1 MAGGKGAEF
10 LTRGALAAASLVPPA
25 VLGARFWSSASR
37 HPIVSLL
44 LFLAYAALLA
54 GVAFLAKV
62 YGKVADR
69 WVERVA
75 DAVDRRLQWRV
86 SRFER
91 DYRAYV
97 LSHHRFIDLKGLATR
112 GDYTPGLEEVF
123 VDVSLMPRSAHQ
135 VSRESLAGADGGA
148 VPSRQSVRD
157 FLGGPEGTALAVIGF
172 PGTGKT
178 TMLQHLALGS
188 AKERRGRGRRDLP
201 VLLFLRDHA
210 EAITENPAITL
221 PEVIGA
227 SLGRLTGD
235 EPPGWWGGQLQQG
248 RCTVLLDGLDEVA
261 REEHRR
267 KVSRWV
273 ERQIEQYEANDFVL
287 TSRPQGYQGAPVN
300 RARVLQ
306 IRRFTGEQIGRFVHG
321 WYRAIERLSTGA
333 DDAAVADRAHEGAE
347 DLLHRLRARSVLYDL
362 AANPLL
368 LTMIANVHRYRG
380 ALPGSRAELYGEICE
395 VLLWRRR
402 EAKGGTAALPDEL
415 SGAKKEVVLRE
426 LAFVMMADRMRDIRG
441 EYASDVLRPLLFRV
455 ASTMSSQDFL
465 DTIVVSG
472 LLIERER
479 GLFAFAHLTFQE
491 HLAALHIQHRRLV
504 DVLVANV
511 DEDWWRETTLLYA
524 AREDPAPVVEACL
537 ASGTVRALALAFDCA
552 AEATE
557 FAPEVARRL
566 EALREESLGGPV
578 GSARRRLMT
587 AITVMR
593 ALSPT
598 VRLGETTVAC
608 ARPVTQEIYRLF
620 AEERNRPG
628 APGLTDGGADD
639 IAVGMTQTE
648 AKELVE
654 WINTRAPDGDAYR
667 LPLVTEALDGAF
679 GLVAPSDRHTVWCA
693 NIPNTLLSLWVPE
706 GMAHPWVVPA
716 EATAGAWLG
725 RGIEDEVMLSLGNLA
740 LASALDLRMDFGR
753 RPGQMIDVDYDAIID
768 RAREPDRRRARD
780 VAFETAVAR
789 VRTGD
794 WRIDVSSPEVR
805 ARLRAGGP
813 AVTGFPERVETAAR
827 IVALLHLMAEPGGG
841 SLLSLRPPSFAERVA
856 PLLGRADDTSLP
868 AYGDDLATLATLSAG
883 QLETLLPSDIPEW
896 TAPVL
901 GVLTEHLVDWSHAL
915 TDLPRAMDPADGPC
929 LRLAALTVAAAAE
942 RLIGA
947 PVVAHTYRG
956 IAARILL
963 LQRRAEGITTPSE
976 TIVLV
981 RA

>member
-10 LTRGALAAASLVPPA
+10 LTRGALATASLVPPA
-25 VLGARFWSSASR
+25 VLGARFWSSVHR
-37 HPIVSLL
+37 HPVVSLL
-44 LFLAYAALLA
+44 LFLVYAALLA

-69 WVERVA
+69 WVERAA

-135 VSRESLAGADGGA
+135 VARESLAGADGGA
-148 VPSRQSVRD
+148 FPARRSVRD

-178 TMLQHLALGS
+178 TMLKHLALGLARES
-188 AKERRGRGRRDLP
+188 GRRGRRDLP

-210 EAITENPAITL
+210 EAITANPAITL
-221 PEVIGA
+221 PQIIGA

-235 EPPGWWGGQLQQG
+235 QPPGWFSGQLQQG

-267 KVSRWV
+267 EVSRWV
-273 ERQIEQYEANDFVL
+273 ERQIEGYETNDFVL

-347 DLLHRLRARSVLYDL
+347 DLLNRLRARTVLYDL

-395 VLLWRRR
+395 VLLWRRQ
-402 EAKGGTAALPDEL
+402 EAKGGTAAAADEL
-415 SGAKKEVVLRE
+415 GGAKKEVVLRE

-455 ASTMSSQDFL
+455 SSAMSSQEFL
-465 DTIVVSG
+465 DTIVISG
-472 LLIERER
+472 LLVERER
-479 GLFAFAHLTFQE
+479 GLYAFAHLTLQE

-504 DVLVANV
+504 DHLVAQV
-511 DEDWWRETTLLYA
+511 DDDWWRETTLLYA

-537 ASGTVRALALAFDCA
+537 ASGTVRALALAYDCA

-593 ALSPT
+593 ELRQT
-598 VRLGETTVAC
+598 VRLGETTLVC
-608 ARPVTQEIYRLF
+608 ARPVTREIYRLF
-620 AEERNRPG
+620 TEERDRPG

-639 IAVGMTQTE
+639 IAVGATQTE
-648 AKELVE
+648 AGEFVDWVNSL
-654 WINTRAPDGDAYR
+654 APDGDAYR
-667 LPLVTEALDGAF
+667 LPLDEEAADGAF
-679 GLVAPSDRHTVWCA
+679 DLVAGVARHTVWCA
-693 NIPNTLLSLWVPE
+693 DTSNGSLSLWVPE
-706 GMAHPWVVPA
+706 GTHHPWVVPA
-716 EATAGAWLG
+716 RETTGPWLG
-725 RGIEDEVMLSLGNLA
+725 HGPGDEEVLTRGNAA
-740 LASALDLRMDFGR
+740 LAAVLGVPSGTVRGSDL
-753 RPGQMIDVDYDAIID
+753 
-768 RAREPDRRRARD
+768 
-780 VAFETAVAR
+780 
-789 VRTGD
+789 
-794 WRIDVSSPEVR
+794 SSPDVR
-805 ARLRAGGP
+805 ARLQA
-813 AVTGFPERVETAAR
+813 ADLAQAGFPERADTAAR
-827 IVALLHLMAEPGGG
+827 IAALLHLMAEPGGG
-841 SLLSLRPPSFAERVA
+841 SLLTLRAPTFAERVA
-856 PLLGRADDTSLP
+856 PLLDHSLDTGYP
-868 AYGDDLATLATLSAG
+868 GDVTDLATLATLYADKVGVLPPSAPEWAAPA
-883 QLETLLPSDIPEW
+883 LDTLLERI
-896 TAPVL
+896 T
-901 GVLTEHLVDWSHAL
+901 DWSRAL
-915 TDLPRAMDPADGPC
+915 TDRPRSLDPADGPYA
-929 LRLAALTVAAAAE
+929 RLAALTVAAVAE
-942 RLIGA
+942 RLLDDWR
-947 PVVAHTYRG
+947 VAFGYRG
-956 IAARILL
+956 IAARFLL
-963 LQRRAEGITTPSE
+963 LQRRAEGRTTPCE

>member
-1 MAGGKGAEF
+1 M
-10 LTRGALAAASLVPPA
+10 ASLVPPA
-25 VLGARFWSSASR
+25 ILGARFWSSVSR
-37 HPIVSLL
+37 HPVGSLL
-44 LFLAYAALLA
+44 LFLGYAALLA
-54 GVAFLAKV
+54 GVGFLAKV

-97 LSHHRFIDLKGLATR
+97 LSRHRFIDLKGLATR

-148 VPSRQSVRD
+148 VTARRSVRD
-157 FLGGPEGTALAVIGF
+157 FLGGPRGAALAVIGF

-178 TMLQHLALGS
+178 TMLKHLALGL
-188 AKERRGRGRRDLP
+188 AQEHRGRGRRDLP

-210 EAITENPAITL
+210 EAITANPAITL
-221 PEVIGA
+221 PQVIGA
-227 SLGRLTGD
+227 SLGRLTGG
-235 EPPGWWGGQLQQG
+235 EPPDWFDGRLQQG

-267 KVSRWV
+267 EVSRWV
-273 ERQIEQYEANDFVL
+273 ERQIESYEANDFVL

-347 DLLHRLRARSVLYDL
+347 DLLNRLRARSVLYDL

-395 VLLWRRR
+395 VLLWRRQ
-402 EAKGGTAALPDEL
+402 EAKGGTAASPDEL

-455 ASTMSSQDFL
+455 SSAMSTQEFL
-465 DTIVVSG
+465 DTVVVSG

-479 GLFAFAHLTFQE
+479 GLYAFAHLTFQE

-504 DVLVANV
+504 DVLVAQV
-511 DEDWWRETTLLYA
+511 DDDWWRETTLLYA

-537 ASGTVRALALAFDCA
+537 ASGTVRALALAYDCA

-587 AITVMR
+587 AITVIR
-593 ALSPT
+593 ELRRT

-608 ARPVTQEIYRLF
+608 ARPVTREIYRLF
-620 AEERNRPG
+620 AEERDRPGAPGLTDG

-639 IAVGMTQTE
+639 TAVGMTRTAARE
-648 AKELVE
+648 FVDWVNSL
-654 WINTRAPDGDAYR
+654 APDGDAYR
-667 LPLVTEALDGAF
+667 LPTVTEAKDGAF
-679 GLVAPSDRHTVWCA
+679 GLVARSPRHTMWCE
-693 NIPNTLLSLWVPE
+693 NGPDTLLSLWLPE
-706 GMAHPWVVPA
+706 GTRHPWVVPA
-716 EATAGAWLG
+716 GEAAWNWLG
-725 RGIEDEVMLSLGNLA
+725 QGPADEEVLSQGNIA
-740 LASALDLRMDFGR
+740 LATVLELRAVR
-753 RPGQMIDVDYDAIID
+753 
-768 RAREPDRRRARD
+768 DRRMSRD
-780 VAFETAVAR
+780 WHA
-789 VRTGD
+789 
-794 WRIDVSSPEVR
+794 DVSSPEVR
-805 ARLRAGGP
+805 ARLRADEL
-813 AVTGFPERVETAAR
+813 AAANFTERIDTAAR
-827 IVALLHLMAEPGGG
+827 IAALLHLLAEPEGG
-841 SLLSLRPPSFAERVA
+841 SLLTLRAPSFADRV
-856 PLLGRADDTSLP
+856 
-868 AYGDDLATLATLSAG
+868 
-883 QLETLLPSDIPEW
+883 
-896 TAPVL
+896 APVL
-901 GVLTEHLVDWSHAL
+901 GHPVDTTRPVYGEDLATQATRYGDRLDTLLPYDAPEWVAPVLGTLVDRVTGWSRALTEA
-915 TDLPRAMDPADGPC
+915 PRTMDPGDGPYF
-929 LRLAALTVAAAAE
+929 RLAALTVAAVAE
-942 RLIGA
+942 RLLGA
-947 PVVAHTYRG
+947 PMVAKTYRG
-956 IAARILL
+956 IAARFLL
-963 LQRRAEGITTPSE
+963 LQRRTEGITPPSE